1 MTIENQR
8 LLDLVRV
15 CRAELFLDHKLI
27 TEEEYAWLAT
37 LRSKETHARL
47 DDYDDL
53 RAKLQEATRARDNW
67 RAELKA
73 EVEPLQA
80 ECHRLKRELAER
92 QKTLEAEMEGRA
104 SAFAERNWANER
116 HDEVRA
122 YAAQLREAAEYG
134 QKAAEERGIM
144 QGLDYW
150 RRKGEE
156 WKALLAEPL
165 LTPKS

>member
-1 MTIENQR
+1 MSISEHEAKVLSDFEAYEAEVAALR
-8 LLDLVRV
+8 A
-15 CRAELFLDHKLI
+15 RAE
-27 TEEEYAWLAT
+27 TAE
-37 LRSKETHARL
+37 R
-47 DDYDDL
+47 DL
-53 RAKLQEATRARDNW
+53 EAARDNW

-116 HDEVRA
+116 HDEVCA